1 MFLTNLCISR
11 YFFTTCKISSLS
23 SLLILRVTNFFR
35 KYSTVRLTLA
45 CQWIVST
52 SVPNK
57 TRTEIITPSVS
68 SATNPL
74 LISVHVFADSFHT
87 TLLLH
92 IWTTKFGFVQA
103 IFALSA
109 IIPVAI
115 RTFTTCLATFAPRS
129 HFIYFFMA
137 EIRISTI
144 ECALENWSVVNCANN
159 VSSM

>member
-1 MFLTNLCISR
+1 MKIFDSKTDVGVPKNCLNISTQQHTDR
-11 YFFTTCKISSLS
+11 HDNTMTLHCYKHLS
-23 SLLILRVTNFFR
+23 
-35 KYSTVRLTLA
+35 
-45 CQWIVST
+45 
-52 SVPNK
+52 
-57 TRTEIITPSVS
+57 
-68 SATNPL
+68 
-74 LISVHVFADSFHT
+74 ISVHVCANSFHT

-159 VSSM
+159 VSSMYFLSSS

>member
-1 MFLTNLCISR
+1 MQVN
-11 YFFTTCKISSLS
+11 YFD
-23 SLLILRVTNFFR
+23 
-35 KYSTVRLTLA
+35 
-45 CQWIVST
+45 VST
-52 SVPNK
+52 QQDTDGNYNAVTLLCYK
-57 TRTEIITPSVS
+57 
-68 SATNPL
+68 PL

-115 RTFTTCLATFAPRS
+115 RIFTTCLATFAPRS

-137 EIRISTI
+137 EISISTI